1 MALAMRFLPE
11 LGGLILALLIFLVSV
26 GIGHEEEGV
35 SKEIIGARRA
45 RAAAVAQRLTLFGAF
60 LVLVLSALAVRQEGP
75 LFFGAYDVTLLA
87 QITKILLSV
96 GLLGSVWLVGREYGI
111 PERDKPEFL
120 LFLVLGTVGM
130 MMLVSANDLVTFYVA
145 LEIAAYCLYITVPL
159 ARGFGHHNEA
169 SFKYFLYGATA
180 SAVALYGMS
189 LLYGLSGTV
198 YLPDIAAALS
208 QDPSGLATG
217 AVVLAIGGVLFKL
230 AVFPFHFWAP
240 DTYET
245 ASHGTASFIAGA
257 SKVGAV
263 AALLRLLLLGAEL
276 ERMVWVLGGL
286 AVLSMTYGNLAA
298 LVQKDLKRLIA
309 YSGVAQAGYIVL
321 GLIGRDADGY
331 TATLYYAAGY
341 MLLILLCFG
350 VVTELGRQRQER
362 LGATDQSLPIADL
375 RGLYGRAPTLA
386 LALLIGI
393 LGLAGVPPTIGFT
406 GKWLLFKAA
415 VDNGAFWLVL
425 VAGINNTI
433 AVYYYLIVVKSA
445 FVDPPEDAE
454 PVPESIS
461 TRAFALSLSG
471 AVVLLGIFPQWV
483 VPAIARAAEGLF

>member
-1 MALAMRFLPE
+1 M
-11 LGGLILALLIFLVSV
+11 
-26 GIGHEEEGV
+26 
-35 SKEIIGARRA
+35 
-45 RAAAVAQRLTLFGAF
+45 
-60 LVLVLSALAVRQEGP
+60 
-75 LFFGAYDVTLLA
+75 
-87 QITKILLSV
+87 
-96 GLLGSVWLVGREYGI
+96 
-111 PERDKPEFL
+111 
-120 LFLVLGTVGM
+120 
-130 MMLVSANDLVTFYVA
+130 
-145 LEIAAYCLYITVPL
+145 
-159 ARGFGHHNEA
+159 
-169 SFKYFLYGATA
+169 
-180 SAVALYGMS
+180 
-189 LLYGLSGTV
+189 
-198 YLPDIAAALS
+198 
-208 QDPSGLATG
+208 
-217 AVVLAIGGVLFKL
+217 
-230 AVFPFHFWAP
+230 
-240 DTYET
+240 
-245 ASHGTASFIAGA
+245 
-257 SKVGAV
+257 
-263 AALLRLLLLGAEL
+263 
-276 ERMVWVLGGL
+276 
-286 AVLSMTYGNLAA
+286 
-298 LVQKDLKRLIA
+298 
-309 YSGVAQAGYIVL
+309 